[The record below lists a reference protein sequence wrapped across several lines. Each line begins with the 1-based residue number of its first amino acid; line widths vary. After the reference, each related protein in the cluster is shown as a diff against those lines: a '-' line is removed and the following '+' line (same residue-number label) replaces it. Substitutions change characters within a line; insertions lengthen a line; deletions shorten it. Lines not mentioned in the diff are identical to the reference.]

1 MGWRHDND
9 YIYLPSFFNQILQ
22 EKEYNFLFAAESAGL
37 NSITHDSE
45 LAIIQ
50 RTFFFQWFQVNK
62 LMVFYDWL
70 LCPAPNRR
78 GIKQCFCL
86 TSVCLSRTS
95 GLSRE
100 QRPRKTKIGT
110 EVAHVTRS
118 PLSRSK
124 GQGSR
129 SPGRFTHCRV
139 GASGSCSGGH
149 GNVLAVRNCCHVA
162 VCSAVQAALAPTGGG
177 EGRGYIV
184 AATRLQLVKNN
195 FNH

>member
-110 EVAHVTRS
+110 EVAHVTRDS
-118 PLSRSK
+118 DTTIKVKMLKVKITGLLWLVVLS
-124 GQGSR
+124 GQ
-129 SPGRFTHCRV
+129 H
-139 GASGSCSGGH
+139 GH
-149 GNVLAVRNCCHVA
+149 TVMVTYPWICVLTYIMNL
-162 VCSAVQAALAPTGGG
+162 QA
-177 EGRGYIV
+177 GRGHIV
-184 AATRLQLVKNN
+184 AAACQAAIACSPVAAVLNYYC
-195 FNH
+195 